1 MADLA
6 PGDYA
11 LGVTK
16 MFMRAGKGKF
26 LEDLKEKPVDEVLP
40 VLKRKLVEW
49 EAKRRATPL
58 IAKWLHMQVKRCA
71 YKRQR
76 RVAIVVQSRRRGTV
90 GRRRAAALMAA
101 RPKRGQRSYGAGRG
115 GLAAEAKEVARLEAE
130 AVAEAKERAEV
141 EAEVRRDCIAGIV
154 SPRSEREVSP
164 RCARGAAGAAR
175 DGDRAV
181 GRRRRPARRR
191 GRPRRGD
198 CAGDD

>member
-1 MADLA
+1 MRAQFCEILAAVADLA

-26 LEDLKEKPVDEVLP
+26 LEDLKEKPVEEVLP

-71 YKRQR
+71 YQRQR

-101 RPKRGQRSYGAGRG
+101 RPKRGQRGYGAGRG

-141 EAEVRRDCIAGIV
+141 EAEVRRILI
-154 SPRSEREVSP
+154 R
-164 RCARGAAGAAR
+164 R
-175 DGDRAV
+175 D
-181 GRRRRPARRR
+181 
-191 GRPRRGD
+191 
-198 CAGDD
+198 